1 VEVISIIRMLDI
13 CKAYPARNGMA
24 EVLRNVNL
32 HIRPGAY
39 AALTGPSGS
48 GKSTL
53 MNLLGCLDKP
63 TSGSYLLDGEDV
75 SRMET
80 GALCRVRL
88 EKIGFVFQGYQL
100 LQKLTAAENV
110 AFPLMLRGVGEQER
124 LRRASIALRR
134 VGLGGRENHYPNQLS
149 GGQQQRV
156 AVARALC
163 ASPRLLL
170 CDEPTGALDEQSRDG
185 ILDLLDILHREGHT
199 IVTITHDPVVAD
211 RAAERWRVANG
222 QVIPDGPL
230 AQWRANAYNKS
241 SIGREGR
248 ADVQTVLGAGFVP
261 DALRQRTG
269 GADG

>member
-1 VEVISIIRMLDI
+1 MIVMQDI
-13 CKAYPARNGMA
+13 DKSYPGKHGTVD
-24 EVLRNVNL
+24 VLRGVSL
-32 HIRPGAY
+32 HIRPGSY
-39 AALTGPSGS
+39 AALMGPSGS

-53 MNLLGCLDKP
+53 MHILGCLDTP
-63 TSGSYLLDGEDV
+63 TAGRYLLDGQDV
-75 SRMET
+75 SGMSQSE
-80 GALCRVRL
+80 LCRVRR

-100 LQKLTAAENV
+100 MSRLSAVENA
-110 AFPLMLRGVGEQER
+110 AFPLLLRGVGEAER
-124 LRRASIALRR
+124 MEAAKQALRR
-134 VGLGGRENHYPNQLS
+134 VGLAGREHHRPSELS